1 MLGWAH
7 EALTR
12 LNLNGH
18 VSERNMTLDVV
29 TLSVKGHTV
38 LVVLSLMHV
47 LFLGSERSH
56 GHMKMCEDEYAA
68 AQLAVNEH

>member
-7 EALTR
+7 QALTR

-47 LFLGSERSH
+47 LFLGSEQSTVITTRMGASQVWL
-56 GHMKMCEDEYAA
+56 MSPWTW
-68 AQLAVNEH
+68 